1 MADVEWAFELEN
13 LIYSK
18 VKASATKV
26 LKTKFPK
33 IYFTTSNM
41 NKGEPIYPTV
51 YIHELPGTEMG
62 ADLNGQDINAVME
75 TIQVEVIS
83 DTSQEDVSYITKV
96 IAGIFKKMRF
106 QVLSMPEFDNG
117 STYYRKIMRCRRVIG
132 NADTL

>member
-18 VKASATKV
+18 VKVEATKV
-26 LKTKFPK
+26 LKPKFPK

-41 NKGEPIYPTV
+41 NKGEPVYPTV

-75 TIQVEVIS
+75 TLQVEVIS
-83 DTSQEDVSYITKV
+83 DTSQADVSYITKV
-96 IAGIFKKMRF
+96 IASIFKSMRF
-106 QVLSMPEFDNG
+106 QIMSMPEFSNG
-117 STYYRKIMRCRRVIG
+117 ETYYRKIMRCRRIIG